1 MIHLQSRSGERP
13 ETSNEG
19 PHRQITQ
26 CSSPALWGEL
36 IARAMQLNGVVE
48 GHSSVSPAPSRALLL
63 IGKRI
68 VSAPETSLS
77 PTESLEPVHIHG
89 VTDTSTHLCLPV
101 ERANEVCELGWG
113 EVHPFG
119 DFGTE
124 IMVYGPR
131 NEEELQVIL
140 SIIEESLNFARTFN

>member
-1 MIHLQSRSGERP
+1 M
-13 ETSNEG
+13 
-19 PHRQITQ
+19 
-26 CSSPALWGEL
+26 EL
-36 IARAMQLNGVVE
+36 TGVTE

-63 IGKRI
+63 TDQRT
-68 VSAPETSLS
+68 VSAPRTSLS
-77 PTESLEPVHIHG
+77 PSDPLEPVHIHG

-101 ERANEVCELGWG
+101 ERANEICELGWG

-131 NEEELQVIL
+131 DEEELEVIL
-140 SIIEESLNFARTFN
+140 SIIEESLTFARALN

>member
-1 MIHLQSRSGERP
+1 MPHLQSRLGERP

-19 PHRQITQ
+19 PHRQISQ

-36 IARAMQLNGVVE
+36 VARASQFNGVVE
-48 GHSSVSPAPSRALLL
+48 GHSSVSSAPSRALLL
-63 IGKRI
+63 TGKKT

-77 PTESLEPVHIHG
+77 PGEPLEPVHIHG
-89 VTDTSTHLCLPV
+89 VTDTSAHLCLPLK
-101 ERANEVCELGWG
+101 RANEVCELGWG
-113 EVHPFG
+113 EAHPFG

-131 NEEELQVIL
+131 DEEELEVVL
-140 SIIEESLNFARTFN
+140 SIIEESLNFARALN

>member
-1 MIHLQSRSGERP
+1 
-13 ETSNEG
+13 
-19 PHRQITQ
+19 
-26 CSSPALWGEL
+26 
-36 IARAMQLNGVVE
+36 MQLNGVAE
-48 GHSSVSPAPSRALLL
+48 AHSSVSPAPSRALLL
-63 IGKRI
+63 TGQAT

-77 PTESLEPVHIHG
+77 PREPLEPVHIHG

-101 ERANEVCELGWG
+101 ERANEVCELSWG

-131 NEEELQVIL
+131 DEEEVEVIL
-140 SIIEESLNFARTFN
+140 SIIEESLNFARALN

>member
-1 MIHLQSRSGERP
+1 L
-13 ETSNEG
+13 
-19 PHRQITQ
+19 
-26 CSSPALWGEL
+26 PALWGEL
-36 IARAMQLNGVVE
+36 IARAVQLDGVFE

-63 IGKRI
+63 TSHSEIN
-68 VSAPETSLS
+68 APETSLS
-77 PTESLEPVHIHG
+77 PREPLEPVHIHG

-101 ERANEVCELGWG
+101 KRANEVCELGWG

-131 NEEELQVIL
+131 DEEELEVIL
-140 SIIEESLNFARTFN
+140 SIIDESLKFARTRN